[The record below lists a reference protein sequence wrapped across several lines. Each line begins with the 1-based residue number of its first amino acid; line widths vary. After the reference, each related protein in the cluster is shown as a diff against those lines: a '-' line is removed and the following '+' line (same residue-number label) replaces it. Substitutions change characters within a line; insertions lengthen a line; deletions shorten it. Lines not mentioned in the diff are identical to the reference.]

1 MISTQSLSKDW
12 IMRIRKKSQIPPD
25 PILIEKMILALVLL
39 ENLNISGLDFV
50 FKGGTCML
58 LLLGKLR
65 RFSIDIDIV
74 VETAQGFDEAIQI
87 ILKQGVFHR
96 CEEDIRS
103 NNVPKSHYKFFYY
116 SVIEEKER
124 YILMDVLFE
133 KNPYPEYIEV
143 SVESEL
149 IIIEGIPIYVKC
161 PTPDCLLGDK
171 LTAFAPHTTGI
182 LYGKGK
188 DLEII
193 KQLYDIGTLFDVVSN
208 ISLVGKTFNTVA
220 KKELTYR
227 GQNSLSPTDVLSD
240 ILNTAYVIGMQGFGA
255 KDEFSELKG
264 GITKLSGYVYLEHF
278 TLNSAILCAAKS
290 AYIATL
296 ILKGEQEISRFNPG
310 DDLSSLLI
318 MDVRYN
324 KLNKVKKTS
333 PEAFYYFYCA
343 TK

>member
-1 MISTQSLSKDW
+1 MISRQSLSKDW
-12 IMRIRKKSQIPPD
+12 IMRIRKTSQIPTD
-25 PILIEKMILALVLL
+25 PILIEKMILALALL

-87 ILKQGVFHR
+87 ILEQGVFHR

-103 NNVPKSHYKFFYY
+103 SNVPKSHYKFFYY
-116 SVIEEKER
+116 SVIEEMER

-149 IIIEGIPIYVKC
+149 IIIAGIPIYIKC
-161 PTPDCLLGDK
+161 PSPDCLLGDK

-193 KQLYDIGTLFDVVSN
+193 KQLYNIGTLFDVASN
-208 ISLVGKTFNTVA
+208 ISLVGKTFNTVIKKRTYLSRA
-220 KKELTYR
+220 K
-227 GQNSLSPTDVLSD
+227 
-240 ILNTAYVIGMQGFGA
+240 
-255 KDEFSELKG
+255 FS
-264 GITKLSGYVYLEHF
+264 F
-278 TLNSAILCAAKS
+278 TN
-290 AYIATL
+290 
-296 ILKGEQEISRFNPG
+296 
-310 DDLSSLLI
+310 
-318 MDVRYN
+318 
-324 KLNKVKKTS
+324 
-333 PEAFYYFYCA
+333 
-343 TK
+343 